1 MSNDNLCK
9 CKGVSKSDVKRAIAA
24 GATSFK
30 EVKKATGAGST
41 CGKCKAE
48 VKRYIKKHTD

>member
-1 MSNDNLCK
+1 MSDDMLCK

-24 GATSFK
+24 GATSYK
-30 EVKKATGAGST
+30 EVKKATGAGSK
-41 CGKCKAE
+41 CGKCKDK